1 MLGFWR
7 PLLLILCAL
16 SLRAESVEPLS
27 LTRVSDVVWVAVGE
41 TAAPSYQN
49 AGHNNNL
56 SIILGDAEVMVV
68 NGGDNAWLA
77 ERLHAAIRRLTDKPV
92 TWVINENGQGHA
104 FLGNSY
110 WRDQGARLFAHQDA
124 LADIQ
129 SRGEFVLDA
138 MRKRNKEK
146 ASGTAIA
153 LPEAIAED
161 RWIVPIGGV
170 EVQVL
175 RFGPAHSPGDV
186 SVWLPGEGILIA
198 GDIAFHERIPGVFP
212 ETDVQEWL
220 ASYDRMRR
228 LPIRL
233 IVPGHGHP
241 TIENDTKETTYNYLK
256 YLWEASMAILDEGGG
271 LSEAYEIDQS
281 AFAHLDTFDE
291 LAVKNAGRVF
301 QQVEMIFF
309 E

>member
-1 MLGFWR
+1 VRRLWGPF
-7 PLLLILCAL
+7 LVILCIV
-16 SLRAESVEPLS
+16 SPRAESVEPLC

-41 TAAPSYQN
+41 TEPPSYEN

-56 SIILGDAEVMVV
+56 SIILGENEVIVV

-77 ERLHAAIRRLTDKPV
+77 ARLHAAIRRLTDKPV

-110 WRDQGARLFAHQDA
+110 WRDQGARLVAHQEA
-124 LADIQ
+124 LEDIR
-129 SRGEFVLDA
+129 SRGPYVLEA
-138 MRKRNKEK
+138 MRKRNREK
-146 ASGTAIA
+146 AAGTTIVR
-153 LPEAIAED
+153 PEAISED
-161 RWIVPIGGV
+161 LWIVPVGGI

-186 SVWLPGEGILIA
+186 SVWLPRDGILIA

-212 ETDVQEWL
+212 ETDVEQWL
-220 ASYDRMRR
+220 VSYDRMRQ
-228 LPIRL
+228 LPIRT

-241 TIENDTKETTYNYLK
+241 TTEKDTRETTYNYLK
-256 YLWEASMAILDEGGG
+256 FLWEASMAILDEGGG
-271 LSEAYEIDQS
+271 LNEAYDIDQS

>member
-7 PLLLILCAL
+7 PFLLILCAF

-129 SRGEFVLDA
+129 SRG
-138 MRKRNKEK
+138 
-146 ASGTAIA
+146 
-153 LPEAIAED
+153 
-161 RWIVPIGGV
+161 
-170 EVQVL
+170 
-175 RFGPAHSPGDV
+175 
-186 SVWLPGEGILIA
+186 
-198 GDIAFHERIPGVFP
+198 
-212 ETDVQEWL
+212 
-220 ASYDRMRR
+220 
-228 LPIRL
+228 
-233 IVPGHGHP
+233 
-241 TIENDTKETTYNYLK
+241 
-256 YLWEASMAILDEGGG
+256 
-271 LSEAYEIDQS
+271 
-281 AFAHLDTFDE
+281 
-291 LAVKNAGRVF
+291 
-301 QQVEMIFF
+301 
-309 E
+309 